1 MGLLYLPLQTF
12 RRIRSVLQ
20 DSQNQ
25 PGSQQWVHPRIH
37 TPHIDLLRPTAPPRQ
52 ITAPLC
58 SPLQMDRRGPGE
70 ATQRSG
76 FGVVGEGEIT
86 GGC

>member
-1 MGLLYLPLQTF
+1 MGLLYLPLRAF
-12 RRIRSVLQ
+12 RRSRSVLQ

-25 PGSQQWVHPRIH
+25 PGSQRWVRPRIH
-37 TPHIDLLRPTAPPRQ
+37 TPHIDLRRPTTPPQ
-52 ITAPLC
+52 ADLC
-58 SPLQMDRRGPGE
+58 SPLQMDCRGPGE